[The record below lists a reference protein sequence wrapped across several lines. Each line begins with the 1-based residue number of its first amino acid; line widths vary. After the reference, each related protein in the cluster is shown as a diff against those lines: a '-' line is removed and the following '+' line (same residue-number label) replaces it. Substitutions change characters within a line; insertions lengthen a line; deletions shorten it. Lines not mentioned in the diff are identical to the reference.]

1 MANNG
6 CLSTIF
12 SLLMG
17 GGSSSSSGGGLMN
30 GVVGDVLD
38 DLIDTDSGNGGLGDM
53 LGGLTGG
60 DSEGGLGDMLGGL
73 GDTFTD
79 LTGIGAT
86 NTEASDMAKEKGAN
100 KISASGKK
108 PSSLSSASSKEK
120 AGRHRP
126 SVQRERAS
134 ASSGS
139 TVQSAA
145 QTAKE
150 RAKEKASRPRP
161 STQRE
166 KISAASGST
175 VLSAAQAAKERAKEK
190 ASRPRPQ
197 REKISASSGST
208 VQSAAQSA
216 KERAREKA
224 GKTGSSGKLGA
235 ARRPSSLSGKK
246 KTRDL

>member
-17 GGSSSSSGGGLMN
+17 GGSSSSSGGGLMD

-108 PSSLSSASSKEK
+108 PSSLSSASSREK

-126 SVQRERAS
+126 SMQRERAS
-134 ASSGS
+134 ASG
-139 TVQSAA
+139 
-145 QTAKE
+145 
-150 RAKEKASRPRP
+150 
-161 STQRE
+161 
-166 KISAASGST
+166 GST

-190 ASRPRPQ
+190 ASRPQ

-224 GKTGSSGKLGA
+224 GKTGSSGKLGT

>member
-38 DLIDTDSGNGGLGDM
+38 DLIDTNSGNGGLGDM

-145 QTAKE
+145 Q
-150 RAKEKASRPRP
+150 
-161 STQRE
+161 
-166 KISAASGST
+166 
-175 VLSAAQAAKERAKEK
+175 AAKERAKEK

-208 VQSAAQSA
+208 VQSAAQAA

-224 GKTGSSGKLGA
+224 GKTGSSGKLGT

>member
-1 MANNG
+1 MCA
-6 CLSTIF
+6 F
-12 SLLMG
+12 KLLVMW
-17 GGSSSSSGGGLMN
+17 
-30 GVVGDVLD
+30 V
-38 DLIDTDSGNGGLGDM
+38 
-53 LGGLTGG
+53 
-60 DSEGGLGDMLGGL
+60 
-73 GDTFTD
+73 

-166 KISAASGST
+166 KISA
-175 VLSAAQAAKERAKEK
+175 
-190 ASRPRPQ
+190 
-197 REKISASSGST
+197 SSGST